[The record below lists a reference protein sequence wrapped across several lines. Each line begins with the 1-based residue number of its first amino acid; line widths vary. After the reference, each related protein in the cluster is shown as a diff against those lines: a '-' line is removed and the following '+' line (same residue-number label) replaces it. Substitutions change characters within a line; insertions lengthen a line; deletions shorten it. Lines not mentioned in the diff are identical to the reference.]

1 MLDRNRDGS
10 GLVNEGCGAEFVQ
23 KGQLPPCG
31 VDAVIDQG
39 RLLVSFDGDADRIVF
54 HKFKKDGSWTLY
66 DGDKIASLAS
76 LVIATELEEA
86 QLVSEFSIGCVQTA
100 YANGAS
106 TAFLRSKNIPVTF
119 AKTGVKFLH
128 HKAEEFD
135 VGIYFEAN
143 GHGTVLFS
151 ERVIERLKAMQVSGL
166 TSDRKALAVRRLLG
180 CVNVVNQAVGD
191 ALSDMLLSLASMKV
205 MNFLN
210 FS

>member
-1 MLDRNRDGS
+1 M
-10 GLVNEGCGAEFVQ
+10 Q

-31 VDAVIDQG
+31 VDAVIDQE

-86 QLVSEFSIGCVQTA
+86 QLVAEFSIGCVQTA

-106 TAFLRSKNIPVTF
+106 TAFLRSKNIPVAF
-119 AKTGVKFLH
+119 AKTGVKYLH
-128 HKAEEFD
+128 HKAEDFD
-135 VGIYFEAN
+135 VGVYFEAN

-151 ERVIERLKAMQVSGL
+151 ERIIERLKAMQVSGL
-166 TSDRKALAVRRLLG
+166 NSDRKALAVRRLLG